1 MCGSR
6 RQVPAGCRRR
16 VVRLDAA
23 LVIVI
28 VVVAETVAAAVVE
41 TLSVA
46 VVVEILIV
54 VKVVVVVAEDGVE
67 TVAGLTLGRL
77 HQQAWIEIE
86 QKLFMLTSIQSNRTP
101 RSKRK
106 NIFS

>member
-6 RQVPAGCRRR
+6 RQVAAGCRRR

-28 VVVAETVAAAVVE
+28 VVDAETVAVVE
-41 TLSVA
+41 TLIVV
-46 VVVEILIV
+46 VVVETLIV

-67 TVAGLTLGRL
+67 AVAGLTLGRL

-86 QKLFMLTSIQSNRTP
+86 QKLFVLTSIKSNRTA
-101 RSKRK
+101 RSRRK

>member
-1 MCGSR
+1 VWGSR
-6 RQVPAGCRRR
+6 RQVAAGCRRR

-28 VVVAETVAAAVVE
+28 VVVAVAAVVE
-41 TLSVA
+41 TLIVV
-46 VVVEILIV
+46 VVVETLIV
-54 VKVVVVVAEDGVE
+54 VIVVVVVAEDGVE
-67 TVAGLTLGRL
+67 AVAGLTLGSL

-86 QKLFMLTSIQSNRTP
+86 QKLFVLTSIQSNRTP
-101 RSKRK
+101 RSRRK

>member
-6 RQVPAGCRRR
+6 RQVAAGCRRR

-28 VVVAETVAAAVVE
+28 VAVAETVAAVVE
-41 TLSVA
+41 TLIVA
-46 VVVEILIV
+46 VVVETLIV
-54 VKVVVVVAEDGVE
+54 VIVVVVVAEDGVE
-67 TVAGLTLGRL
+67 AVAGLTLGRL

-86 QKLFMLTSIQSNRTP
+86 QKLFVLTSIQSNRTP
-101 RSKRK
+101 RSRRK

>member
-6 RQVPAGCRRR
+6 RQVAAGCRRR

-28 VVVAETVAAAVVE
+28 VVDAETVAVVE
-41 TLSVA
+41 TLIVV
-46 VVVEILIV
+46 VVVETLIV

-86 QKLFMLTSIQSNRTP
+86 QKLFVLTSIQSNRTP